1 LQKPAALKNFG
12 LVDLALLGMVLIWAA
27 NFSIVKAAM
36 DTLEPLAFNAVRF
49 STATLVVLLVTR
61 IRGEN
66 WRVTRRDAGR
76 LVLLGLVGTTVY
88 QLLFINGIARTTAG
102 NTSLMLGSIPVYV
115 LVIGALTGLERLDWR
130 GWLGCLA
137 AFGGTVL
144 VVLGSGETVR
154 MGGTSLGGTLLVM
167 GGAVA
172 WAVYTVL
179 ARPLLQRY
187 SSLKVTGLSMLFG
200 TPGLLL
206 AAAPEWRTQDWAAVP
221 WQEWLGMAYSAVL
234 ALGVAYVIWNTG
246 VKMVGS
252 TRTAIYSNLQP
263 VAAMIIGWLWL
274 GEVLG
279 WAQIAGALIIVGGV
293 MLARLGSKP
302 VATDSA

>member
-1 LQKPAALKNFG
+1 MEKPLTLKNFG
-12 LVDLALLGMVLIWAA
+12 LVDLALLAMVLIWAA

-49 STATLVVLLVTR
+49 STATLVVLIITR
-61 IRGEN
+61 IRSEN
-66 WRVTRRDAGR
+66 WHVSREDAGR
-76 LVLLGLVGTTVY
+76 LLLLGLVGTTVY

-115 LVIGALTGLERLDWR
+115 LIIGALTGLERLNWR
-130 GWLGCLA
+130 GWLGCLT
-137 AFGGTVL
+137 AFSGTVL
-144 VVLGSGETVR
+144 VVLGSGEAIEI
-154 MGGTSLGGTLLVM
+154 GGASLNGTLLVM

-172 WAVYTVL
+172 WAIYTVL
-179 ARPLLQRY
+179 ARPLLQRH

-206 AAAPEWRTQDWAAVP
+206 AAAPQWRAQNWAAVP

-246 VKMVGS
+246 VKEVGS

-274 GEVLG
+274 EETLG

-302 VATDSA
+302 VATKSA